1 MGEERASRT
10 DFTASEDDNVLVQG
24 VEGDRNALG
33 YFGYAY
39 YHENQGR
46 LRAVAIDNGQGCVL
60 PTPET
65 VASGEYAPLA
75 RPVFIYVRRD
85 ALQRPEVA
93 EFVRFYNEHAPEL
106 AREVGYVA
114 APARRTSRTSARSG
128 RVAQSAQGRRA
139 LTAPPDRMNT
149 SLARRHRNERVIG
162 ALLFLCSAVS
172 ILTTAGI
179 IGVLLYESSSFFM
192 QVSVVE
198 FLTGRQWTPMFTDQA
213 FGVLPLLT
221 GSLLIAVGAAVVA
234 LPVGLA
240 AAIYLSEYATD
251 RVRRVLKPVLE
262 VLAGIPT
269 VVYGFFAL
277 TFVTPIIR
285 SIWPET
291 EVYNALSASIVVGI
305 MIIPMVSS
313 LSEDAMSAVPRSL
326 REGAYA
332 LGATKFEVA
341 TRTVVPAALSG
352 IIASFI
358 LAISRAIGETMIVT
372 IAAGG
377 QANLTLN
384 PLRSVQTMTAYIAQ
398 TAKGELAHGT
408 VEYQTIFAVGLALFA
423 ITLFMNIVSIFVLR
437 RFREVYE

>member
-1 MGEERASRT
+1 VARADTSAARAERA
-10 DFTASEDDNVLVQG
+10 
-24 VEGDRNALG
+24 
-33 YFGYAY
+33 
-39 YHENQGR
+39 
-46 LRAVAIDNGQGCVL
+46 
-60 PTPET
+60 
-65 VASGEYAPLA
+65 A
-75 RPVFIYVRRD
+75 RMDI
-85 ALQRPEVA
+85 
-93 EFVRFYNEHAPEL
+93 
-106 AREVGYVA
+106 
-114 APARRTSRTSARSG
+114 
-128 RVAQSAQGRRA
+128 
-139 LTAPPDRMNT
+139 
-149 SLARRHRNERVIG
+149 SLERRHRNERIIG
-162 ALLFLCSAVS
+162 GALFLCSVVS

-179 IGVLLYESSSFFM
+179 VAVLLYESSAFFRH
-192 QVSVVE
+192 VSVVE
-198 FLTGRQWTPMFTDQA
+198 FLTGRQWTPMFTDQQ

-221 GSLLIAVGAAVVA
+221 GSLLIAFFAAIVA

-240 AAIYLSEYATD
+240 AAIYLSEYAKD
-251 RVRRVLKPVLE
+251 SVRKVLKPVLE

-285 SIWPET
+285 TIFPET

-398 TAKGELAHGT
+398 TATGELAHGT
-408 VEYQTIFAVGLALFA
+408 IEYQTIFAVGLSLFA
-423 ITLFMNIVSIFVLR
+423 ITLFMNIISIFVLR